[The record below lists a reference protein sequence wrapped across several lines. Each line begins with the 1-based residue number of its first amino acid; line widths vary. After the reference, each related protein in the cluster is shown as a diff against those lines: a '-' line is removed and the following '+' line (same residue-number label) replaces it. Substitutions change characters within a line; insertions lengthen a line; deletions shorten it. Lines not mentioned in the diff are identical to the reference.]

1 MTSADGMA
9 QFSRTMR
16 IASLALGYPDD
27 EWRRTLPLLHAAAGT
42 LAGPG
47 RAPMRRFL
55 DATDGQDPARLQEA
69 YVATFD
75 LRRRCCLYLTYY
87 SCGDTR
93 KRGMALL
100 QFTAAYRVAGYELA
114 AGELPDHLAVLCEFN
129 AAKPERARALSRRHR
144 AGVELL
150 RTALDDAQSPWLH
163 VIDAVRG
170 VLPEAAPRD
179 LQRAL
184 ELART
189 GPPAEEVGLEPFAP
203 PEYMGGR
210 RGSSPLTWPSPY
222 SCSAMS
228 GATATTSSAGPPGPA
243 SCMRAA
249 CCGSA
254 RRCFT

>member
-1 MTSADGMA
+1 MTAGDGSV

-16 IASLALGYPDD
+16 IASLALGYPDG
-27 EWRRTLPLLHAAAGT
+27 EWRRTLPLLHDATAT

-47 RAPMRRFL
+47 QPPMRRFL
-55 DATDGQDPARLQEA
+55 DAADGHDPALLQQA
-69 YVATFD
+69 YVDTFD
-75 LRRRCCLYLTYY
+75 LRRRCCPYLTYY

-100 QFTAAYRVAGYELA
+100 QVTAAYRAAGFELT
-114 AGELPDHLAVLCEFN
+114 AGELPDHLAVLCEFT
-129 AAKPERARALSRRHR
+129 AAAPEPGRALFRRHR
-144 AGVELL
+144 AGLELL
-150 RTALDDAQSPWLH
+150 RTALGDAQSPWLH

-170 VLPEAAPRD
+170 ILPDAAPRD

-210 RGSSPLTWPSPY
+210 R
-222 SCSAMS
+222 
-228 GATATTSSAGPPGPA
+228 
-243 SCMRAA
+243 
-249 CCGSA
+249 
-254 RRCFT
+254 